1 MYDLD
6 LMLVKTDSLIWKI
19 CLSINH
25 NLNQPKHFN
34 KYCLVLSQ
42 LIYNQWLKMYNC
54 SANGFDI
61 NMNNVDNWF
70 S

>member
-19 CLSINH
+19 CLSINYK
-25 NLNQPKHFN
+25 LNQPKHFN
-34 KYCLVLSQ
+34 KFCLVLSH
-42 LIYNQWLKMYNC
+42 LIYNQWLKMYDCN
-54 SANGFDI
+54 AKGFDI
-61 NMNNVDNWF
+61 NMNIVDNWF